1 MVRRLSE
8 TLSRNIMILQWKG
21 EIEEPSCLARHNNGM
36 LRIHWLYIP
45 YVMWIN
51 AMQSLCGY
59 NCSFTEMERFH
70 AQIHINTSIKLVCM
84 YVCIFMFRILPSATE
99 EIRIWYIWIAFY
111 NIYIDSRF
119 FLYIFLGVDLIVN
132 YDKWLIKSRP
142 QHIRYGWEQ
151 KRRQQKKNR
160 WEFF

>member
-1 MVRRLSE
+1 MLISFFWCASDGSSVIGDALSQYYDL
-8 TLSRNIMILQWKG
+8 TMKRGNWRAN
-21 EIEEPSCLARHNNGM
+21 SCLARHNNGM

-45 YVMWIN
+45 YVMWMN
-51 AMQSLCGY
+51 AIQSLCGY

-119 FLYIFLGVDLIVN
+119 FFISFWVLI
-132 YDKWLIKSRP
+132 
-142 QHIRYGWEQ
+142 
-151 KRRQQKKNR
+151 
-160 WEFF
+160 